1 MIAFS
6 VWGGPFGTCSAT
18 VAGGALTVHTG
29 DAEHRFGP
37 GEVDG
42 LMVLN
47 SLGALAIEPTHHVA
61 ASLRGAGALLF
72 TATDTELDRIGRAL
86 FGNYQLHD
94 APEKVLLPIG
104 VRDGDI

>member
-18 VAGGALTVHTG
+18 IAGGALTVHTG
-29 DAEHRFGP
+29 DAEHKFGP
-37 GEVDG
+37 GEIDG
-42 LMVLN
+42 LVVMN

-86 FGNYQLHD
+86 FGNYHVTD
-94 APEKVLLPIG
+94 TGEKVLLPTG
-104 VRDGDI
+104 CADGDL